1 MEGMCS
7 DSDPTRSQFGHFRV
21 YSFLLPTIPLVCLL
35 PDSPLLS
42 MPFTE
47 MGITDV
53 LESTTALD
61 SSSTAVD
68 ASRFLRRR
76 PSATTGGDEYDKNL
90 RPNIRGSDSSP
101 PDHASFNGLLAAKS
115 SEEVKD
121 RNDAIENPNLM
132 EPEKDP
138 VTRPRVEEMPFL
150 LVQPLPVFSLSSFL
164 VEKMAMQKHMFEP
177 GNNCSF
183 GWISTVYIITRRLLT
198 EIVIITTVAVLHPV
212 FMILRSVKVGNI
224 IFWFIF
230 SILGH
235 CPTVVS

>member
-1 MEGMCS
+1 
-7 DSDPTRSQFGHFRV
+7 
-21 YSFLLPTIPLVCLL
+21 
-35 PDSPLLS
+35 
-42 MPFTE
+42 
-47 MGITDV
+47 MGITDA

-138 VTRPRVEEMPFL
+138 VTRPRVE
-150 LVQPLPVFSLSSFL
+150 PLPVFSLSSFL

-212 FMILRSVKVGNI
+212 FMILRSVKVLRTQYFRRI
-224 IFWFIF
+224 I
-230 SILGH
+230 S
-235 CPTVVS
+235 